1 MKSKVSRFNHSC
13 CANAEHFWNEDLQ
26 AREVTAVKYMG
37 RKFILV
43 LVKGEVY
50 HWQVRSIKAINEGDE
65 VTLNYRS
72 LLYSEINMSLT
83 RINGSWGE

>member
-26 AREVTAVKYMG
+26 AREVTALKKNMRRKY
-37 RKFILV
+37 ILV
-43 LVKGEVY
+43 EGEVY
-50 HWQVRSIKAINEGDE
+50 HLQVRSIKAIDEGEE

-72 LLYSEINMSLT
+72 LSYSEIIISLT
-83 RINGSWGE
+83 RKHNRCGE